1 MKVSYFSF
9 IYIAI
14 LGSLLIYSYYYY
26 GTNDPK
32 NALKLWGDIDSYLR
46 TFYIISMGLSAI
58 GFLTLLS
65 YLLKSNSLSSLQA
78 SHIVIALLCIIIF
91 SLFWMPLS
99 LVYLKS
105 SYVSIK
111 YSIIVILL
119 IVAFAS
125 LYSLTLINN
134 IKEKTYNLHKQM
146 ALIGTSYFFFH
157 TFVLD
162 SLLWSY
168 KFFTKYNPKM

>member
-1 MKVSYFSF
+1 
-9 IYIAI
+9 
-14 LGSLLIYSYYYY
+14 
-26 GTNDPK
+26 
-32 NALKLWGDIDSYLR
+32 
-46 TFYIISMGLSAI
+46 
-58 GFLTLLS
+58 
-65 YLLKSNSLSSLQA
+65 
-78 SHIVIALLCIIIF
+78 
-91 SLFWMPLS
+91 MPLS

-105 SYVSIK
+105 SYASIK